1 MIEKRISPSTV
12 VFAIVVLALAWVLT
26 WPLTFVAK
34 VKTALAAEIVL
45 SMFFYSLLIDRIQEL
60 EGKLREVK
68 DGAGS

>member
-1 MIEKRISPSTV
+1 MIKKRISPSTV
-12 VFAIVVLALAWVLT
+12 VFAIVVLTLAWVLT
-26 WPLTFVAK
+26 WPLTFAAW

-60 EGKLREVK
+60 EEKLREVK